1 MLTLEGTQL
10 GNYDIVRRIRVGGM
24 GAVYEGRQRTAFGRR
39 VAIKVILGNYATDR
53 EMRRRFAQEARTV
66 AQLHHPHILPLIE
79 FGDEQG
85 ILYLVMPFI
94 EGGTLTGYL
103 RRSLPDLQEVA
114 AIFLQLLDAV
124 EYAHDEGL
132 IHRDIKSSNVLLEAR
147 RGSPPYAYLADFG
160 LVRYSGQIDAAQTGK
175 PLPLDQIPGTPHY
188 MAPEQTRGIVTTA
201 TDIYALGVLLYQMLV
216 GELPYDDP
224 DDVEVVKMHLHAPI
238 PSPCDRDASIP
249 TELGDVVQKAMAKRA
264 EGRFGNVSEM
274 RQAFLAAIEGP
285 VAPIKDEND
294 LSESDELIS
303 NSPPVRR
310 ISAPLAAPVSAE
322 PSSLQQ
328 VKRHRIALPIM
339 TRVRQPIRRS
349 VSQRRRLF
357 VLSVVAATL
366 VPLTLLFLLVM
377 PRVSGFSF
385 FPTGFPVFGTASF
398 ATISVTV
405 QSKTLQDTYLLTA
418 SPQINQPNSATRVI
432 PDRLVSGTATASR
445 TIATTGIKS
454 IPGTQA
460 IGQVLFENSSHS
472 AVSVPQGIIFTST
485 TGVEIKLMQSVKVPP
500 RSGGH
505 DGTVSALAVAVFPGV
520 TGNIAPNALNTTC
533 CNAQLIVSN
542 PNPFTGGVD
551 PRVVRIVTQADLDSV
566 KNALIVQ
573 LERQAL
579 QQVQKQFVTNEV
591 EVAQPIYATRVVPD
605 SAPGT
610 QVDVVKVQ
618 VSVAATTFVYNIA
631 TAHQIAA
638 QLLQKQAIMQLGN
651 DYLIKGAPI
660 IANPVIVQ
668 QGNNG
673 IIYLSIS
680 AHGLWIHTL
689 SSQQISQWRQ
699 SIKGATA
706 TLAKTYLVSQPSV
719 ASVVIQLPFGADHLP
734 ASVDQIKF
742 VLVNV

>member
-39 VAIKVILGNYATDR
+39 VAIKVILGNYAADR

-103 RRSLPDLQEVA
+103 RRALPDLQDVA
-114 AIFLQLLDAV
+114 AIFQQLLDAV

-160 LVRYSGQIDAAQTGK
+160 LVRYSGQIDTGQAGK

-224 DDVEVVKMHLHAPI
+224 DEVKVVKMHLHAPI
-238 PSPCDRDASIP
+238 PSPCDHDASIP
-249 TELGDVVQKAMAKRA
+249 AELGDVVRKAMAKRA

-274 RQAFLAAIEGP
+274 RQAFLAAVEGP
-285 VAPIKDEND
+285 VTTVKDEID
-294 LSESDELIS
+294 LSESDEFIATP
-303 NSPPVRR
+303 PPVRR
-310 ISAPLAAPVSAE
+310 SSVPLSPPVSAE
-322 PSSLQQ
+322 PSPQRQ
-328 VKRHRIALPIM
+328 VKRHRIAPPILS
-339 TRVRQPIRRS
+339 RVRKPKKRS
-349 VSQRRRLF
+349 VSQSRRLF
-357 VLSVVAATL
+357 TLSVVAATL
-366 VPLTLLFLLVM
+366 VPLTLLLLLVM
-377 PRVSGFSF
+377 PRVFGFSF
-385 FPTGFPVFGTASF
+385 FPTGFPVFGTAPF

-418 SPQINQPNSATRVI
+418 SPQITQPDSATRVI

-445 TIATTGIKS
+445 TVATTGIKS

-460 IGQVLFENSSHS
+460 SGQVLFDNSGQS
-472 AVSVPQGIIFTST
+472 ALSVPKGIVFTST
-485 TGVEIKLMQSVKVPP
+485 TGVEIKLIQSVEVPP
-500 RSGGH
+500 RNGGH
-505 DGTVSALAVAVFPGV
+505 DGTVSALAVAVFAGV
-520 TGNIAPNALNTTC
+520 TGNIAQNALNTMC
-533 CNAQLIVSN
+533 CNAQVTVTN
-542 PNPFTGGVD
+542 PDPFTGGVD
-551 PRVVRIVTQADLDSV
+551 PHVVRIVSQADLDSV
-566 KNALIVQ
+566 KNALNVQ
-573 LERQAL
+573 LQRQAL
-579 QQVQKQFVTNEV
+579 QQLQRQFATNEV
-591 EVAQPIYATRVVPD
+591 EVAQPISATRVVSD
-605 SAPGT
+605 NAPGT

-618 VSVAATTFVYNIA
+618 VSVVATTYVYNIA
-631 TAHQIAA
+631 AARQVAA
-638 QLLQKQAIMQLGN
+638 QLLQKQATMQLDN
-651 DYLIKGAPI
+651 NYVLKGAPV

-680 AHGLWIHTL
+680 AHELWIHAL
-689 SSQQISQWRQ
+689 SSQQISQWQQ
-699 SIKGATA
+699 SIKGATP
-706 TLAKTYLVSQPSV
+706 TLAKTYLVSQPGV

-734 ASVDQIKF
+734 ASVDQIKIM
-742 VLVNV
+742 LVNV